1 MTNPTVFKIN
11 QELNNLQ
18 EQLYK
23 FKSTVDY
30 LNGAEVHVKKAIQSV
45 NHAEA
50 HFTGKIEDLKKVYN
64 SFTTLSN
71 SISDVI
77 IQIESVNFPDRLE
90 KIEEKLTST
99 ISVMGDIK
107 NSTLDEIGKA
117 SETIIKV
124 DFEGKFNALQ
134 KETEAIKNSNKELVK
149 TVIDLKIEE
158 KLAAFE
164 KTLGKKFDFF
174 EKKIN
179 ENIDAATEDLQE
191 NTEKIANETKNSII
205 SLNLPVRMDKIDAT
219 IASIN
224 SGIQNLQGRLDLV
237 ERNFSDKISEMNY
250 SHKKEIELLK
260 ENIIISN
267 KKITNFLLIIGGLI
281 LISLFISI
289 K

>member
-1 MTNPTVFKIN
+1 MTNPTVVKIN

-30 LNGAEVHVKKAIQSV
+30 LNGAEVHVKQAIQSV
-45 NHAEA
+45 NRAEA

-77 IQIESVNFPDRLE
+77 IQIESVNFPDRLD

-99 ISVMGDIK
+99 ISLMGDIK

-117 SETIIKV
+117 SETIIKA
-124 DFEGKFNALQ
+124 DFEGKFNDLK

-149 TVIDLKIEE
+149 TVVDLKIEE

-179 ENIDAATEDLQE
+179 ENIDDAIGDLQD
-191 NTEKIANETKNSII
+191 NTEKIANETKYSIM

-224 SGIQNLQGRLDLV
+224 NGIQNIQGRLDLV
-237 ERNFSDKISEMNY
+237 ERNFSDKISEMNN

-260 ENIIISN
+260 ESIISSN
-267 KKITNFLLIIGGLI
+267 KKTTNLLFVIGGLI
-281 LISLFISI
+281 IILIFFSI